1 MLKLRPYEV
10 EYLQDICD
18 KIERGDDFT
27 ISPDEYQLEAKLIV
41 CCISECIY
49 QNKIASEG
57 EED

>member
-10 EYLQDICD
+10 KYLEVLCD
-18 KIERGDDFT
+18 QIERGDEVT
-27 ISPDEYQLEAKLIV
+27 ISSDEYLLEAKLIV

-49 QNKIASEG
+49 QNKVASEG

>member
-10 EYLQDICD
+10 EYLEAICD
-18 KIERGDDFT
+18 LIERGDE
-27 ISPDEYQLEAKLIV
+27 ILINPDENKLEAMLIV

-49 QNKIASEG
+49 QNKIASEE